1 MSKQSQAN
9 TIFKTGIEQG
19 LVRGTIIDEIMTQIG
34 VKSAYAST
42 LYATA
47 KRQTGSTVTTKP
59 PMQPIANSKPATK
72 HVKPVARTASTI
84 TEFDNKDVLR
94 MMRAE
99 INDALAAV
107 ATKHGVTIDL
117 GNISYSSSQFTTK
130 LTVQTGD
137 GSDAAVSKWNL
148 NAWRFNLAEDQIGDT
163 FMSNGTEFTITGM
176 NPRRKKFP
184 ISAVNARG
192 TGYKFPASKGKP
204 AH

>member
-1 MSKQSQAN
+1 MSKQATAN
-9 TIFKTGIEQG
+9 KIYNTWFMDKDRKAIIE
-19 LVRGTIIDEIMTQIG
+19 LIIRELG
-34 VKSAYAST
+34 VKTAYAST

-47 KRQTGSTVTTKP
+47 KRKSAPAAPKSKSATTHTKP
-59 PMQPIANSKPATK
+59 V
-72 HVKPVARTASTI
+72 VKAGTTI